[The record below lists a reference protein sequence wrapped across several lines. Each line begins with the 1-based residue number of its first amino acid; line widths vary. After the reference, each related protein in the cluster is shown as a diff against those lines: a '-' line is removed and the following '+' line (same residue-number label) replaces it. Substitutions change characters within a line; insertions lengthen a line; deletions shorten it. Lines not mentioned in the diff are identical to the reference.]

1 MPHLE
6 FTVEGPPASHQT
18 RDKASLQNW
27 KRIIRAEAAI
37 EPGNRIRLPAQWA
50 EALGLQDQVVLVKTD
65 EGILVRPHPK
75 VTWDD
80 IFANRLSARPGDAAT
95 APEVTEVSGDDL
107 LF

>member
-1 MPHLE
+1 MNTTQT
-6 FTVEGPPASHQT
+6 TV
-18 RDKASLQNW
+18 
-27 KRIIRAEAAI
+27 I
-37 EPGNRIRLPAQWA
+37 EPGNRIRLPEEWA

-65 EGILVRPHPK
+65 EGILVRPQ

-80 IFANRLSARPGDAAT
+80 VFANRLSVRPAGPTRSGEAAT

>member
-1 MPHLE
+1 MNTTQT
-6 FTVEGPPASHQT
+6 TV
-18 RDKASLQNW
+18 
-27 KRIIRAEAAI
+27 I
-37 EPGNRIRLPAQWA
+37 EPGNRIRLPAEWA
-50 EALGLQDQVVLVKTD
+50 EALGLQDEVVLVKTD

-80 IFANRLSARPGDAAT
+80 VFANRLSARPGDAAT

>member
-1 MPHLE
+1 MNTTQT
-6 FTVEGPPASHQT
+6 TV
-18 RDKASLQNW
+18 
-27 KRIIRAEAAI
+27 I

-80 IFANRLSARPGDAAT
+80 VFANRLPPGLEM
-95 APEVTEVSGDDL
+95 PPPPPRL
-107 LF
+107 RR

>member
-1 MPHLE
+1 MNTTQT
-6 FTVEGPPASHQT
+6 TV
-18 RDKASLQNW
+18 
-27 KRIIRAEAAI
+27 I
-37 EPGNRIRLPAQWA
+37 EPGNRIRLPAEWA

-65 EGILVRPHPK
+65 EGIVVRRHPK

-80 IFANRLSARPGDAAT
+80 VFANKLSARPAGPTRSWEAAT